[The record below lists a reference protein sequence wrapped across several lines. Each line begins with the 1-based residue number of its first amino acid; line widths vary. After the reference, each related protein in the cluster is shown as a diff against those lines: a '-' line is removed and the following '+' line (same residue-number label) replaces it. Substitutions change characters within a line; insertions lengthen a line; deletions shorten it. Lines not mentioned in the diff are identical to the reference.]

1 MLKSTLI
8 IGLVLALMMLHIQPE
23 AAVLD
28 GIQVR
33 QVASS
38 TPG

>member
-8 IGLVLALMMLHIQPE
+8 TGLVLALMMLHIQPE

-28 GIQVR
+28 GTQVR

-38 TPG
+38 TLG